1 MTDSEVDDLVI
12 LPGVSIMYPKLPYHL
27 LVIVFSKG
35 DMVVQASNYGVIC
48 LTCMVTTSSNL
59 LDSRK
64 YQSQQ

>member
-12 LPGVSIMYPKLPYHL
+12 LPVSIMYPKLPYHL

-35 DMVVQASNYGVIC
+35 DMVVQTSNYGVI
-48 LTCMVTTSSNL
+48 VTTSSSL